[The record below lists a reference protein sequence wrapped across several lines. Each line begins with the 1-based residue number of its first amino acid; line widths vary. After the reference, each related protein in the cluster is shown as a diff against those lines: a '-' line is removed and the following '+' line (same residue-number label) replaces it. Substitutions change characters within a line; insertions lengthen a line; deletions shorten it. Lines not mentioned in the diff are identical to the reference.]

1 MMWATRITSLS
12 MEMVVPALLGLW
24 ADQSWGT
31 TPWLLILGA
40 CLGLLLAGLH
50 FAQLVK
56 VLAGEDSSN
65 RRSRS
70 NH

>member
-40 CLGLLLAGLH
+40 CLGLLLAGMH
-50 FAQLVK
+50 FVQLVK
-56 VLAGEDSSN
+56 VLAGEGNSN
-65 RRSRS
+65 RRSQS

>member
-1 MMWATRITSLS
+1 MMWASRITSLS
-12 MEMVVPALLGLW
+12 MEMVGPTLLGLW

-50 FAQLVK
+50 FVQLVK
-56 VLAGEDSSN
+56 LLAGPEDSD
-65 RRSRS
+65 RRSQS

>member
-1 MMWATRITSLS
+1 MTWATRITSLS
-12 MEMVVPALLGLW
+12 MELVVPALLGLW
-24 ADQSWGT
+24 ADQKWGT

-40 CLGLLLAGLH
+40 CLGLLVAGTHFVQLAR
-50 FAQLVK
+50 
-56 VLAGEDSSN
+56 VLAGEGSN